1 MRTVFAHSR
10 SVAVAATV
18 ACMARTVIITGASR
32 GIGKATAL
40 AFVAQ
45 GDNVVLTSRK
55 QDALDKVAEELL
67 AAHPSSGVLAY
78 AAHAAEPEQAAA
90 CVDAAMARF
99 GAVDVLVN
107 NAGTNPYFGPLAD
120 LEPILAE
127 KITRLNQFG
136 PVLWSQLVWKA
147 WMSEHGGAIVNI
159 ASLGGLHTELGI
171 GYYNATKAAV
181 IHLTRQLAMEM
192 APSVRVN
199 GVAPGIVRTHLAKA
213 LWENHEEQLR
223 AALPLG
229 RIGEPDD
236 IADVIVFLA
245 GNGARW
251 MTGQTLVVDGGAQVR
266 SSVA

>member
-1 MRTVFAHSR
+1 
-10 SVAVAATV
+10 
-18 ACMARTVIITGASR
+18 MARTVIITGASR

-40 AFVAQ
+40 AFAAQ
-45 GDNVVLTSRK
+45 GDNVVLSSRK
-55 QDALDKVAEELL
+55 QDALDETAKEIL
-67 AAHPSSGVLAY
+67 AAHPSAGVLAF
-78 AAHAAEPEQAAA
+78 AAHAAEPDQAGA
-90 CVDAAMARF
+90 CVGATMERF
-99 GAVDVLVN
+99 GSVDVLVN
-107 NAGTNPYFGPLAD
+107 NAGTNPHFGPLSE

-147 WMSEHGGAIVNI
+147 WMSEHGGAIVNV

-171 GYYNATKAAV
+171 GYYNATKAAL

-213 LWENHEEQLR
+213 LWENHEDRLR

-229 RIGEPDD
+229 RIGEPED

-245 GNGARW
+245 GAGARW
-251 MTGQTLVVDGGAQVR
+251 MTGQTVVVDGGAQVR
-266 SSVA
+266 SSVG

>member
-1 MRTVFAHSR
+1 
-10 SVAVAATV
+10 
-18 ACMARTVIITGASR
+18 MARTVIVTGASR
-32 GIGKATAL
+32 GIGKATAQT
-40 AFVAQ
+40 FVAQ

-55 QDALDKVAEELL
+55 QDALDKVAEDLL
-67 AAHPSSGVLAY
+67 AAHPSAGVLAY
-78 AAHAAEPEQAAA
+78 AAHAAEPDQAAA
-90 CVDAAMARF
+90 CVEAAMARF
-99 GAVDVLVN
+99 GSVDVLVN
-107 NAGTNPYFGPLAD
+107 NAG
-120 LEPILAE
+120 
-127 KITRLNQFG
+127 G
-136 PVLWSQLVWKA
+136 PVLWSQLVWKV
-147 WMSEHGGAIVNI
+147 WMSEHGGAIVNV

-171 GYYNATKAAV
+171 GYYNATKAAL

-223 AALPLG
+223 AGLPLG

-245 GNGARW
+245 GDGARW

-266 SSVA
+266 SSVG

>member
-1 MRTVFAHSR
+1 
-10 SVAVAATV
+10 
-18 ACMARTVIITGASR
+18 MARTVIITGASR

-40 AFVAQ
+40 AFAAQ
-45 GDNVVLTSRK
+45 GDNVVLSSRK
-55 QDALDKVAEELL
+55 QDALDETAEEIL
-67 AAHPSSGVLAY
+67 AAHPSAGVLAF
-78 AAHAAEPEQAAA
+78 AAHAAEPAQASA
-90 CVDAAMARF
+90 CVDATMERF
-99 GAVDVLVN
+99 GSVDVLVN
-107 NAGTNPYFGPLAD
+107 NAGTNPHFGPLTE

-136 PVLWSQLVWKA
+136 PVLWAQLVWKA
-147 WMSEHGGAIVNI
+147 WMSEHGGAIVNV

-171 GYYNATKAAV
+171 GYYNATKAAL

-213 LWENHEEQLR
+213 LWENHEDRLR

-245 GNGARW
+245 GAGARW
-251 MTGQTLVVDGGAQVR
+251 MTGQTVVVDGGAQVR
-266 SSVA
+266 SSVG